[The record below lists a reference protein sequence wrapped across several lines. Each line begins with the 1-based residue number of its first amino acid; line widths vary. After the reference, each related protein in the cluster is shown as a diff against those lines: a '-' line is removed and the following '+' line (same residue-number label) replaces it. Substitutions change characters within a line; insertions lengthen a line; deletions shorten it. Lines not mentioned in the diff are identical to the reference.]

1 MKYNDELLEKAII
14 QSLANMSLEEDFLP
28 IYDIDLVKEKILG
41 DEKNGSVGRL
51 SLTRDS
57 NIKK

>member
-14 QSLANMSLEEDFLP
+14 QSLASMSLEEDFLP
-28 IYDIDLVKEKILG
+28 SYDIDLVKEKILG

-57 NIKK
+57 SIKK

>member
-14 QSLANMSLEEDFLP
+14 QSLASMSLEEDFLP
-28 IYDIDLVKEKILG
+28 AYDIDLVKEKILG

-57 NIKK
+57 SIKK

>member
-14 QSLANMSLEEDFLP
+14 QSLASMSLEEDFLP
-28 IYDIDLVKEKILG
+28 TYDIDLVKEKILG

-57 NIKK
+57 SIKK